1 MHSLVRSFTS
11 LLLFYFRP
19 KVNHYDFNFFPLCGM
34 DNSWASFEGIPIII
48 LLTKLRGFESLV
60 EGNPAALKW
69 TAFKIYITKSFK
81 FYRDLLNNNVD
92 DNLEEMVFTTCGGR
106 SEISVIQFGR
116 HNNTFP
122 SLAAYIQCTKQNLV
136 CLHVQLRLLS
146 PFLFFCSS
154 FICSEHEQAE
164 LINCTCQLAVQFAF
178 TLSLFHPEMSPS
190 ADLTAPFQEL
200 KVS

>member
-1 MHSLVRSFTS
+1 MF
-11 LLLFYFRP
+11 
-19 KVNHYDFNFFPLCGM
+19 
-34 DNSWASFEGIPIII
+34 
-48 LLTKLRGFESLV
+48 
-60 EGNPAALKW
+60 
-69 TAFKIYITKSFK
+69 
-81 FYRDLLNNNVD
+81 
-92 DNLEEMVFTTCGGR
+92 FTTCGGR

-164 LINCTCQLAVQFAF
+164 LINCTSQLAVQFAF
-178 TLSLFHPEMSPS
+178 TLILFHPEMSPS
-190 ADLTAPFQEL
+190 ALTNCPFSRAKSVIIGECIECILVAGEL
-200 KVS
+200 DVSLSQQIISLGEFSLLCFHALVT

>member
-1 MHSLVRSFTS
+1 MWYEQFLGKLWRYSIL
-11 LLLFYFRP
+11 
-19 KVNHYDFNFFPLCGM
+19 
-34 DNSWASFEGIPIII
+34 I
-48 LLTKLRGFESLV
+48 LLTKLRGFESLE

-92 DNLEEMVFTTCGGR
+92 DNLEEMFFTTCGGR

-146 PFLFFCSS
+146 PFLFFVVLLFVLNMNKQSWS
-154 FICSEHEQAE
+154 TAHVS
-164 LINCTCQLAVQFAF
+164 LQFSL
-178 TLSLFHPEMSPS
+178 LSLWAFSILKCRHP
-190 ADLTAPFQEL
+190 LT
-200 KVS
+200 